1 MNGETY
7 NEKFSSAKTEALF
20 VALTVVF
27 LMLFVLRWLER
38 VDNHLP
44 VHDRIFP
51 VLGVQLPNS

>member
-1 MNGETY
+1 
-7 NEKFSSAKTEALF
+7 
-20 VALTVVF
+20 
-27 LMLFVLRWLER
+27 MLFVLRWLER